1 MSPHR
6 QLDEYPQEVSNAM
19 IQVLFENDDIVAVN
33 KPEGLAAI
41 PERRPETASLFE
53 TLCAERNER
62 LYIVHR
68 LDKET
73 SGVIVFARN
82 ARAHRRLNQQLESR
96 LVRKLYLALTHGVIP
111 DDRGVIDRPLR
122 QFGSGRVAVDTER
135 GKQSITSFQVVQRF
149 SDLTLVEVYPHTGRR
164 HQIRVHLYSTGHPI
178 AGDPLY
184 GPKKMQQALPR
195 LMLHALKLTLDLPSG
210 GEISVEAPVPGS
222 FSMVLSTLER
232 R

>member
-1 MSPHR
+1 
-6 QLDEYPQEVSNAM
+6 M
-19 IQVLFENDDIVAVN
+19 IQILLENDDIVAVN

-82 ARAHRRLNQQLESR
+82 AEAHRRLNQQFETR
-96 LVRKLYLALTHGVIP
+96 AVRKEYLALTHGVIA

-122 QFGSGRVAVDTER
+122 QFGSGRVAVDPKR
-135 GKQSITSFQVVQRF
+135 GKKSATSYLVVQRF
-149 SDLTLVEVYPHTGRR
+149 SEHSLVEVYPHTGRR

-184 GPKKMQQALPR
+184 GPKKMRQTFPR
-195 LMLHALKLTLDLPSG
+195 LMLHAFKLTFHLPSG
-210 GEISVEAPVPGS
+210 GEIAVEAAVPGS

>member
-1 MSPHR
+1 MSPIG
-6 QLDEYPQEVSNAM
+6 QLDEYPQEVSDAM

-33 KPEGLAAI
+33 KPEGLAAV

-53 TLCAERNER
+53 MLCAERNER

-82 ARAHRRLNQQLESR
+82 AQAHRWLNQQFEAR
-96 LVRKLYLALTHGVIP
+96 AVRKEYLALTHGVIP

-122 QFGSGRVAVDTER
+122 QFGSGRVAVDAQK
-135 GKQSITSFQVVQRF
+135 GKKSSTSFLVVQRF
-149 SDLTLVEVYPHTGRR
+149 SEHTLVEVYPHTGRR

-184 GPKKMQQALPR
+184 GPIKDSLSLPR
-195 LMLHALKLTLDLPSG
+195 MLLHALKLTLNLSSG
-210 GEISVEAPVPGS
+210 GEIAVEAPVPES
-222 FSMVLSTLER
+222 FTTVLSTLER

>member
-1 MSPHR
+1 
-6 QLDEYPQEVSNAM
+6 M
-19 IQVLFENDDIVAVN
+19 IQVLFENDDIVAIN
-33 KPEGLAAI
+33 KPEGLAAV
-41 PERRPETASLFE
+41 PERRPGTASLFE
-53 TLCAERNER
+53 LLCAERNER

-82 ARAHRRLNQQLESR
+82 ARAHRRLNQQFEAR
-96 LVRKLYLALTHGVIP
+96 AVRKLYLALTHGVIP
-111 DDRGVIDRPLR
+111 DDRGVIDKPLR

-135 GKQSITSFQVVQRF
+135 GKACITSFLVVQRF

-164 HQIRVHLYSTGHPI
+164 HQIRVHFYSTGHPI

-184 GPKKMQQALPR
+184 GWPKTREEFPR
-195 LMLHALKLTLDLPSG
+195 LMLHALKLALHLPSG
-210 GEISVEAPVPGS
+210 GQITVEAAVPES
-222 FSMVLSTLER
+222 FSTVLGTLAR